1 MSKIKKALEKIG
13 KTEKDIRVG
22 TKNFRQINVKKEINP
37 VYVKTRVVPL
47 DEKLLLNNKIFSFFK
62 DNILS
67 EQLRILRTRII
78 NKLEEN
84 GGNTLL
90 ITSARS
96 GEGKT
101 LIAINLAISIA
112 QEYDKTALLVDANL
126 KNPMV
131 HTYLGI
137 NIDKGLADVLLKNAQ
152 IEEVLINPSISRFI
166 VMPAGKKLLDSAE
179 LLNSPTAEII
189 FHDIKTHYPER
200 LIILDS
206 PALLTSAD
214 PLVLADY
221 ADAVL
226 MVIEAEKTPAED
238 IKAAIELLKDKP
250 LIGVVLNKM
259 RD

>member
-1 MSKIKKALEKIG
+1 MSKIKKALEKI
-13 KTEKDIRVG
+13 EEAERDIKIKPKISRPPV
-22 TKNFRQINVKKEINP
+22 KNEINP
-37 VYVKTRVVPL
+37 VYVQTRVVSL
-47 DEKLLLNNKIFSFFK
+47 DEEVLLNNKIFSFFK

-78 NKLEEN
+78 NKLEEID
-84 GGNTLL
+84 GNTLL
-90 ITSARS
+90 ITSSRP

-101 LIAINLAISIA
+101 LVAINLAISIA

-137 NIDKGLADVLLKNAQ
+137 NADKGLADVLLKNAQ
-152 IEEVLINPSISRFI
+152 IHEVLINPSISRFI
-166 VMPAGKKLLDSAE
+166 VMPAGKKLLGSAE
-179 LLNSPTAEII
+179 LLNSPTAEFV
-189 FHDIKTHYPER
+189 FHDIKTRYPER

-206 PALLTSAD
+206 PSLLTSAD
-214 PLVLADY
+214 PLILADY
-221 ADAVL
+221 ADAIL

-238 IKAAIELLKDKP
+238 IKASVELLQEKP